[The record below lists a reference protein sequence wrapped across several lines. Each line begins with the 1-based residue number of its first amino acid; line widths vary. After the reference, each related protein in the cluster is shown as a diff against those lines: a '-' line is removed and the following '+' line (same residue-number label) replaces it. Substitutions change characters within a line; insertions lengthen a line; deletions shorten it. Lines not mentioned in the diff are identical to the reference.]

1 LRQGDFSTKAFIGFP
16 TFLFGERIDQMHRK
30 SCSILLKLVLVTSL
44 TFMVAAVA
52 WTGDARIQLPAP
64 SLDGEVAV
72 ETAIA
77 TWKTSR
83 QYADAPLTMAH
94 VGQLLWA
101 ANGKIPTDAVS
112 GATGRVIP
120 SAWKVYPLEIF
131 LVTGE
136 KTVEKLRAGVYRY
149 DPDQHSLETLAK
161 GDKRGGLSDA
171 ALGQKW
177 MAKVPVA
184 VIISVDFDKTTGK
197 TTPEQRADWGRL
209 EAGMA
214 GQNMLLQARALGL
227 KTNTPALFK
236 ASELA
241 GALSM
246 PEKFR
251 PVLIVT
257 AGK

>member
-1 LRQGDFSTKAFIGFP
+1 
-16 TFLFGERIDQMHRK
+16 
-30 SCSILLKLVLVTSL
+30 VLVASL
-44 TFMVAAVA
+44 TLMSTTVVCS
-52 WTGDARIQLPAP
+52 DADRIQLPAP

-72 ETAIA
+72 EKAIA
-77 TWKTSR
+77 TRKTIR
-83 QYADAPLTMAH
+83 QYADAPLTMAQ
-94 VGQLLWA
+94 VGQMLWA
-101 ANGKIPTDAVS
+101 ANGKIPLDAVS
-112 GATGRVIP
+112 GATVRVVP
-120 SAWKVYPLEIF
+120 SAWQVYPLEIF

-136 KTVEKLRAGVYRY
+136 KTVEKLEAGVYRY
-149 DPDQHSLETLAK
+149 DPDRHSLETLAK

-177 MAKVPVA
+177 MAKAPVA
-184 VIISVDFDKTTGK
+184 VIFSVDFDKTTGK
-197 TTPEQRADWGRL
+197 TTPEQRADWGLL

-214 GQNMLLQARALGL
+214 AQNMLLQAQALGL

-246 PEKFR
+246 PERFR

>member
-1 LRQGDFSTKAFIGFP
+1 MVSLGHANCRFSFV
-16 TFLFGERIDQMHRK
+16 ERISEMGTR
-30 SCSILLKLVLVTSL
+30 SWSILIKSVLVTSFAL
-44 TFMVAAVA
+44 MATAVVWA
-52 WTGDARIQLPAP
+52 GDADIQLPGP
-64 SLDGEVAV
+64 SLDGTVAV
-72 ETAIA
+72 EKAIS
-77 TWKTSR
+77 TWKTAR
-83 QYADAPLTMAH
+83 QYADAPLTMAQ
-94 VGQLLWA
+94 VGQMLWA

-136 KTVEKLRAGVYRY
+136 KTVEKLGAGVYRY
-149 DPDQHSLETLAK
+149 DPDRHSLETLVK
-161 GDKRGGLSDA
+161 GDMRGGLSDA
-171 ALGQKW
+171 AFGQKW
-177 MAKVPVA
+177 MATVPVA
-184 VIISVDFDKTTGK
+184 VIIGVDFDKTTGK
-197 TTPEQRADWGRL
+197 TTAEQRTEWGRL

-214 GQNMLLQARALGL
+214 GQNILLQARALGL

-241 GALSM
+241 GALSL
-246 PEKFR
+246 PGKFK

>member
-1 LRQGDFSTKAFIGFP
+1 MIGFP
-16 TFLFGERIDQMHRK
+16 SFSYGERISQMGTK
-30 SCSILLKLVLVTSL
+30 SCSILIKLVLVISL
-44 TFMVAAVA
+44 TVMATAVA
-52 WTGDARIQLPAP
+52 WTGDALIQLPGP

-72 ETAIA
+72 EKAIA
-77 TWKTSR
+77 TWKTAR
-83 QYADAPLTMAH
+83 QYADAPLTMAQ
-94 VGQLLWA
+94 VGQMLWA

-136 KTVEKLRAGVYRY
+136 KTVENLQAGVYRY

-184 VIISVDFDKTTGK
+184 VVIGVDFDKTTGK
-197 TTPEQRADWGRL
+197 TTAEQRAEWGRL

-214 GQNMLLQARALGL
+214 AQNMLLQARALGL

-236 ASELA
+236 ASELV
-241 GALSM
+241 GALGM
-246 PEKFR
+246 PAKFR